1 MDVRTLRAARVK
13 LGWTQQTSARR
24 LGVSQSYLSMLEAG
38 ARQLTRRVAT
48 KMMRAYRL
56 SSSVLPP
63 TTEPWATSRPSAD
76 ELVDELAALGYPGF
90 AYLRKHV
97 PRKNP
102 YQVVLEALAQPN
114 LEARIVEALPWLM
127 VRHAEG
133 DTQWLEDNAK
143 LTDVQNRLGFV
154 VTMARRLTESDPKRK
169 AEALALARLEE
180 RLYRSR
186 LAREDTLCRESLT
199 GAERRWLRTNRSE
212 EARRWNLLTGWM
224 PEHFR
229 YAQDA

>member
-1 MDVRTLRAARVK
+1 MK

-48 KMMRAYRL
+48 KMMHVYRL

-63 TTEPWATSRPSAD
+63 TTDLPAESRPGAE

-90 AYLRKHV
+90 AYLRKHA

-102 YQVVLEALAQPN
+102 HQVLLEALAQPN

-127 VRHAEG
+127 VRHAEA
-133 DTQWLEDNAK
+133 DTQWLEDHAK
-143 LTDVQNRLGFV
+143 LADVQNRLGFLA
-154 VTMARRLTESDPKRK
+154 TMARRLTESDPKRE
-169 AEALALARLEE
+169 AEAQALVRLEE
-180 RLYRSR
+180 RLHRSR

-199 GAERRWLRTNRSE
+199 GAERRWLRRNRSE

-229 YAQDA
+229 HAHDA

>member
-1 MDVRTLRAARVK
+1 
-13 LGWTQQTSARR
+13 
-24 LGVSQSYLSMLEAG
+24 
-38 ARQLTRRVAT
+38 
-48 KMMRAYRL
+48 
-56 SSSVLPP
+56 
-63 TTEPWATSRPSAD
+63 
-76 ELVDELAALGYPGF
+76 
-90 AYLRKHV
+90 V

-154 VTMARRLTESDPKRK
+154 VTMARRLTESHPKRK
-169 AEALALARLEE
+169 AEAQALARLEE
-180 RLYRSR
+180 RLYKSR
-186 LAREDTLCRESLT
+186 LAREETLCRESLT

>member
-1 MDVRTLRAARVK
+1 
-13 LGWTQQTSARR
+13 
-24 LGVSQSYLSMLEAG
+24 MLEAG

-48 KMMRAYRL
+48 KMMRVYRL

-63 TTEPWATSRPSAD
+63 ATEVPAASQSAA
-76 ELVDELAALGYPGF
+76 ESFVDELAALGYPGF
-90 AYLRKHV
+90 VYLRKGA

-102 YQVVLEALAQPN
+102 HQVVLEALVQPN

-127 VRHAEG
+127 VRHAEE
-133 DTQWLEDNAK
+133 DTQWLEDHAK
-143 LTDVQNRLGFV
+143 LADVQNRLGFV

-169 AEALALARLEE
+169 AETQALARLEE

-186 LAREDTLCRESLT
+186 LAREDTLCREPLT
-199 GAERRWLRTNRSE
+199 GAERRWLRRNRSE
-212 EARRWNLLTGWM
+212 EARKWNLLTGWV

>member
-1 MDVRTLRAARVK
+1 MK
-13 LGWTQQTSARR
+13 LGWTQQMSARR

-48 KMMRAYRL
+48 KMMRIYRL
-56 SSSVLPP
+56 SSNVLPP
-63 TTEPWATSRPSAD
+63 ATEPPATLRPAA
-76 ELVDELAALGYPGF
+76 EGLVDELAALGYPGF
-90 AYLRKHV
+90 AYLRKHA

-102 YQVVLEALAQPN
+102 HQVLLEALAQPN

-133 DTQWLEDNAK
+133 DTRWLEDHAK
-143 LTDVQNRLGFV
+143 LGDVQNRLGFV
-154 VTMARRLTESDPKRK
+154 VTIARRLTESDPKRK
-169 AEALALARLEE
+169 AEAEALARLEG
-180 RLYRSR
+180 RLYWSR

-199 GAERRWLRTNRSE
+199 GAERRWLLRNRSE

>member
-1 MDVRTLRAARVK
+1 VK
-13 LGWTQQTSARR
+13 LGWTQQASARR
-24 LGVSQSYLSMLEAG
+24 LGVSQSFVSMLEAG

-63 TTEPWATSRPSAD
+63 ATEPPATSRPAA
-76 ELVDELAALGYPGF
+76 EALVDELAALGYPGF
-90 AYLRKHV
+90 AYLRKRA

-102 YQVVLEALAQPN
+102 YQLVLEALAQPN
-114 LEARIVEALPWLM
+114 LEARIVEALPWIM

-133 DTQWLEDNAK
+133 DTRWLEDHAK
-143 LTDVQNRLGFV
+143 LGDVQNRLGFV
-154 VTMARRLTESDPKRK
+154 VTMARRLAESDRKR
-169 AEALALARLEE
+169 EPETQALARLEE

-186 LAREDTLCRESLT
+186 LAREDTLCRETLT
-199 GAERRWLRTNRSE
+199 DAERRWLRRNRSE
-212 EARRWNLLTGWM
+212 DARRWNLLTGWT

>member
-1 MDVRTLRAARVK
+1 VAA
-13 LGWTQQTSARR
+13 
-24 LGVSQSYLSMLEAG
+24 
-38 ARQLTRRVAT
+38 

-63 TTEPWATSRPSAD
+63 RTELPAASRPAA
-76 ELVDELAALGYPGF
+76 EGFVDELAALGYPGF
-90 AYLRKHV
+90 AYLRKRA

-102 YQVVLEALAQPN
+102 HQLVLEALAQPN

-127 VRHAEG
+127 IRHVEA
-133 DTQWLEDNAK
+133 DTRWLEDHAK
-143 LTDVQNRLGFV
+143 LGDVQNRLGFV
-154 VTMARRLTESDPKRK
+154 VTMARRLTESDPRRE
-169 AEALALARLEE
+169 AEAQALARLEE

-186 LAREDTLCRESLT
+186 LAREDTLCQESLA
-199 GAERRWLRTNRSE
+199 GAERRWLRRNRSE

-229 YAQDA
+229 YTQDA